1 MMEHIDDPPQVSTK
15 AVVLNQSDLP
25 ALFQSA
31 DESSL
36 QGQHRY
42 LTATRFRLLM
52 LVLAA
57 TSSLVGFGEPGS
69 EIVGWAAAAAF
80 ALALFAEVSIL
91 VMRPERVW
99 HEGRSAAESAK
110 TLAWRYAV
118 GGHPFGIEELDER
131 KADQLLL
138 QRLKEVLRDLKNLE
152 LGAALGQ
159 EQITDRMRAL
169 RAEPF
174 EERRSAYGIGRIEDQ
189 RIWYARRAARD
200 EGRARL
206 WMTSMI
212 ALEILGVTLGVL
224 RATGTL
230 RVDLLGIAATI
241 AGAIAA
247 WMQVKQH
254 QTQARAYFIAAQEL
268 AAIRSEMT
276 THDTETEWASFVDQ
290 AEEAISREHVLW
302 RASRSS

>member
-1 MMEHIDDPPQVSTK
+1 MEVERSMSRQDG
-15 AVVLNQSDLP
+15 LNTSDMP

-31 DESSL
+31 DQSSL
-36 QGQHRY
+36 QGQRRF
-42 LTATRFRLLM
+42 LSATRFRLVM

-57 TSSLVGFGEPGS
+57 SSSLVGFGEPGS
-69 EIVGWAAAAAF
+69 DVVGWGAAGAF
-80 ALALFAEVSIL
+80 ALALIAEISIL

-118 GGHPFGIEELDER
+118 GGNPFGLDEVDSR
-131 KADQLLL
+131 QADHLLL
-138 QRLKEVLRDLKNLE
+138 QRLKEILHDLKNLE

-159 EQITDRMRAL
+159 EQITDRMRNL
-169 RAEPF
+169 RSKSL
-174 EERRSAYGIGRIEDQ
+174 EERRDIYGVGRIEDQ
-189 RIWYARRAARD
+189 RIWYANSAARD
-200 EGRARL
+200 EKSARL

-212 ALEILGVTLGVL
+212 ALEIAGVTLGVL

-230 RVDLLGIAATI
+230 HVDLLGIAATI
-241 AGAIAA
+241 AGSIAA

-254 QTQARAYFIAAQEL
+254 QVQARAYFIAAQEL
-268 AAIRSEMT
+268 AAIRSELISQQT
-276 THDTETEWASFVDQ
+276 DADWAGFVDQ

>member
-1 MMEHIDDPPQVSTK
+1 MATEDSTQISIEDR
-15 AVVLNQSDLP
+15 LLDESDLP

-31 DESSL
+31 DQSSL
-36 QGQHRY
+36 QGQRRF
-42 LTATRFRLLM
+42 LAATRFRLVM

-57 TSSLVGFGEPGS
+57 TSSLVGFGETGS
-69 EIVGWAAAAAF
+69 EVVGWAAAAAF
-80 ALALFAEVSIL
+80 ALALIAEVSIL

-118 GGHPFGIEELDER
+118 GGNPFGIEEMDTR
-131 KADQLLL
+131 QADQLLL

-159 EQITDRMRAL
+159 EQITDQMRAM
-169 RAEPF
+169 RAKPMA
-174 EERRSAYGIGRIEDQ
+174 ERRRSYGIGRIENQ
-189 RIWYARRAARD
+189 RIWYANSAARD
-200 EGRARL
+200 ESRARM

-212 ALEILGVTLGVL
+212 TLEIVGVTLGVL

-230 RVDLLGIAATI
+230 HIDLLGIAATI

-268 AAIRSEMT
+268 AAIRSELASQ
-276 THDTETEWASFVDQ
+276 ETESEWAAFVDS
-290 AEEAISREHVLW
+290 AEEAVSREHVLW
-302 RASRSS
+302 RASRSN

>member
-1 MMEHIDDPPQVSTK
+1 METADTPRTGTTG
-15 AVVLNQSDLP
+15 AVLNTTDLP

-31 DESSL
+31 DRSSL
-36 QGQHRY
+36 QGQRRF
-42 LTATRFRLLM
+42 LAATRFRLVM

-57 TSSLVGFGEPGS
+57 SSSLVGFGEPGS
-69 EIVGWAAAAAF
+69 AVVGWGAAGAF
-80 ALALFAEVSIL
+80 ALALIAEISIL

-118 GGHPFGIEELDER
+118 GANPFGIDELDIR
-131 KADQLLL
+131 RADELLL
-138 QRLKEVLRDLKNLE
+138 QRLKDVLRDLKNLE
-152 LGAALGQ
+152 LGAALGE
-159 EQITDRMRAL
+159 EQITEAMRSL
-169 RAEPF
+169 RSMSIS
-174 EERRSAYGIGRIEDQ
+174 ERRQAYGVGRIDDQ
-189 RIWYARRAARD
+189 RAWYATSGARD
-200 EGRARL
+200 ERRARL
-206 WMTSMI
+206 WMMSMI
-212 ALEILGVTLGVL
+212 TLEILGVTFGVL

-230 RVDLLGIAATI
+230 HIDLLGIAATI
-241 AGAIAA
+241 AGSIAA

-268 AAIRSEMT
+268 AAIRSELASQQ
-276 THDTETEWASFVDQ
+276 TEAEWASFVDS

>member
-1 MMEHIDDPPQVSTK
+1 MDIEDSTKVSTRDG
-15 AVVLNQSDLP
+15 VLRLADLP

-31 DESSL
+31 DQSSL
-36 QGQHRY
+36 QGQRRF
-42 LTATRFRLLM
+42 LQATRFRLVM
-52 LVLAA
+52 LVIAA
-57 TSSLVGFGEPGS
+57 SSSLVAFGEPGS
-69 EIVGWAAAAAF
+69 DIVGWGAAAAF
-80 ALALFAEVSIL
+80 ALALIAEISIL

-110 TLAWRYAV
+110 TLTWRYAV
-118 GGHPFGIEELDER
+118 GGNPFSIEELDSR
-131 KADQLLL
+131 QADQLLL
-138 QRLKEVLRDLKNLE
+138 FRMKEILRDLKNLE

-169 RAEPF
+169 RSKPL
-174 EERRSAYGIGRIEDQ
+174 EERRQTYGIGRVEDQ
-189 RIWYARRAARD
+189 RIWYANSAARD

-212 ALEILGVTLGVL
+212 ALEIVGVTLGVL

-230 RVDLLGIAATI
+230 RIDLLGIAATM

-254 QTQARAYFIAAQEL
+254 QTQARAYFIATQEL
-268 AAIRSEMT
+268 AAIRSELSSQ
-276 THDTETEWASFVDQ
+276 ETESEWAAFVDS

>member
-1 MMEHIDDPPQVSTK
+1 MDSTG
-15 AVVLNQSDLP
+15 VTTQDGLLSESDLP

-31 DESSL
+31 DQSSL
-36 QGQHRY
+36 QGQRRF
-42 LTATRFRLLM
+42 LTATRFRLVM
-52 LVLAA
+52 LILAA

-80 ALALFAEVSIL
+80 ALALIAEVSIL

-118 GGHPFGIEELDER
+118 GGNPFGIEEMDSR
-131 KADQLLL
+131 QADQLLL

-159 EQITDRMRAL
+159 EQITERMRRMRATSL
-169 RAEPF
+169 
-174 EERRSAYGIGRIEDQ
+174 EERRSSYGVGRIENQ
-189 RIWYARRAARD
+189 RIWYANSAARD
-200 EGRARL
+200 ESRSRM

-212 ALEILGVTLGVL
+212 ALEIVGVTLGVL

-268 AAIRSEMT
+268 AAIRSELSSQEAES
-276 THDTETEWASFVDQ
+276 DWASFVDS

>member
-1 MMEHIDDPPQVSTK
+1 MDSTEVSTQDG
-15 AVVLNQSDLP
+15 LLQESELP

-31 DESSL
+31 DQSSL
-36 QGQHRY
+36 QGQRRF
-42 LTATRFRLLM
+42 LAATRFRLVM
-52 LVLAA
+52 LILAA
-57 TSSLVGFGEPGS
+57 SSSLVGFGEPGS
-69 EIVGWAAAAAF
+69 EVVGWAAAAAF
-80 ALALFAEVSIL
+80 ALALIAEVSIL

-118 GGHPFGIEELDER
+118 GGNPFGIEETDPR
-131 KADQLLL
+131 QADQLLL
-138 QRLKEVLRDLKNLE
+138 QRLKELLRDLKNLE

-159 EQITDRMRAL
+159 EQITDRMRGM
-169 RAEPF
+169 RAKSL
-174 EERRSAYGIGRIEDQ
+174 EERRHSYGIGRIENQ
-189 RIWYARRAARD
+189 RIWYSNSAARD
-200 EGRARL
+200 EGRARM

-212 ALEILGVTLGVL
+212 ALEILGVTFGVL

-241 AGAIAA
+241 AGAMAA

-254 QTQARAYFIAAQEL
+254 QTQARAYSIAAQEL
-268 AAIRSEMT
+268 AAIRSELSSQ
-276 THDTETEWASFVDQ
+276 EVESEWANFVDS

-302 RASRSS
+302 RASRTG

>member
-1 MMEHIDDPPQVSTK
+1 MRS
-15 AVVLNQSDLP
+15 
-25 ALFQSA
+25 
-31 DESSL
+31 
-36 QGQHRY
+36 
-42 LTATRFRLLM
+42 TRFRLVM

-80 ALALFAEVSIL
+80 ALALIAEVSIL

-99 HEGRSAAESAK
+99 HEGRSAK

-118 GGHPFGIEELDER
+118 GGNPFGIEEMDAR
-131 KADQLLL
+131 QADQLLL
-138 QRLKEVLRDLKNLE
+138 HRLKEVLRDLKNLE

-159 EQITDRMRAL
+159 EQITDRMRIL
-169 RAEPF
+169 RSKPL
-174 EERRSAYGIGRIEDQ
+174 EERRRAYSIGRIENQ
-189 RIWYARRAARD
+189 RIWYAISAARD
-200 EGRARL
+200 ESRARL

-212 ALEILGVTLGVL
+212 ALEIVGVTLGVL

-230 RVDLLGIAATI
+230 HVDLLGIAATV
-241 AGAIAA
+241 AGSIAA

-268 AAIRSEMT
+268 AAIRSELSSV
-276 THDTETEWASFVDQ
+276 EAESEWASFVDS

-302 RASRSS
+302 RASRS

>member
-1 MMEHIDDPPQVSTK
+1 MDSTEVSTQERI
-15 AVVLNQSDLP
+15 LDEGDLP

-31 DESSL
+31 DQSSL
-36 QGQHRY
+36 QGQRRF
-42 LTATRFRLLM
+42 LSATRFRLVM

-69 EIVGWAAAAAF
+69 EVVGWAAAAAF

-118 GGHPFGIEELDER
+118 GGNPFGIDAMDSR

-138 QRLKEVLRDLKNLE
+138 HRLQEVLRDLKNLE

-159 EQITDRMRAL
+159 EQITDRMRSL
-169 RAEPF
+169 RAKPL
-174 EERRSAYGIGRIEDQ
+174 EERRRSYGIGRIENQ
-189 RIWYARRAARD
+189 RIWYANGAARD
-200 EGRARL
+200 ESRARL

-212 ALEILGVTLGVL
+212 ALEIVGVTLGVL

-230 RVDLLGIAATI
+230 HVDLLAIAATL

-268 AAIRSEMT
+268 AAIRSELSSQGA
-276 THDTETEWASFVDQ
+276 ESEWATFVDQ
-290 AEEAISREHVLW
+290 SEEAISREHVLW